1 MNEFFDQ
8 MQILT
13 GEKYHKLIDFLLTKC
28 DTVTFFLPNYGT
40 IFECHGN
47 PREEYKDSKLYIK
60 HNNDKFINYKENLQS
75 FLSELENKIIDTYT
89 DVKYFDEIS
98 NYERE
103 IYVLKFDSETAD
115 VFKTFKSFYWRC
127 PEQPEDLRFF
137 SNGVCY
143 LETIMHED
151 EFFVYDDS
159 DDTIE
164 FFDSLGLDFYIGSS
178 GVGETLEE
186 I

>member
-1 MNEFFDQ
+1 MIEMFDQ
-8 MQILT
+8 MEFLS
-13 GEKYHKLIDFLLTKC
+13 GEKYYRFIDFLLTKC
-28 DTVTFFLPNYGT
+28 DAVTFFLPNYGT
-40 IFECHGN
+40 IFKCFVN
-47 PREEYKDSKLYIK
+47 AQDEYTACKLNIER
-60 HNNDKFINYKENLQS
+60 NNDKFVRYKEKLQS
-75 FLSELENKIIDTYT
+75 FLSELESKIIDTYT
-89 DVKYFDEIS
+89 DIKYFDEIS

-151 EFFVYDDS
+151 TCFIYDDS
-159 DDTIE
+159 DETMN
-164 FFDSLGLDFYIGSS
+164 FFG
-178 GVGETLEE
+178 
-186 I
+186 